1 MNWASDNSENRPEF
15 KQIYV
20 TKSSIENE
28 DNFKEFVRLSGLSI
42 IAEEKEYY
50 ILDGSAEEL
59 LEFSNDWKS

>member
-1 MNWASDNSENRPEF
+1 MNWASDCPGNIPEF
-15 KQIYV
+15 KQVYV
-20 TKSSIENE
+20 AKSSISNE

-42 IAEEKEYY
+42 IAEEDHYY